1 MASIKTFKVSDELFS
16 GYTVQID
23 MDYYDSLEAVCA
35 QVKRCLIIFLEQHNL
50 EALKN
55 KAKMLNLH
63 YHDYNLGDVLTTKEH
78 REYWLC
84 SHC

>member
-35 QVKRCLIIFLEQHNL
+35 QVKRCLIIFL
-50 EALKN
+50 
-55 KAKMLNLH
+55 
-63 YHDYNLGDVLTTKEH
+63 
-78 REYWLC
+78 
-84 SHC
+84 